1 MFDIISA
8 ITIYK
13 YNKLFVCVCVCVC
26 MCRLSNETLRKLV
39 ECVYGAQEEELTRCF
54 LQKVDGDLT
63 SCSLNWEELH
73 YFLRHSN
80 ARSTVQQITV
90 DLRKSNI
97 QCRISE
103 ILPFLNMIQFKR

>member
-1 MFDIISA
+1 MC
-8 ITIYK
+8 
-13 YNKLFVCVCVCVC
+13 VCVCVCVC
-26 MCRLSNETLRKLV
+26 VCRLSNETLRKQV

-73 YFLRHSN
+73 YFLRH
-80 ARSTVQQITV
+80 RVQQITV
-90 DLRKSNI
+90 DFRHSNI

-103 ILPFLNMIQFKR
+103 ILPFLNMMKF

>member
-1 MFDIISA
+1 M
-8 ITIYK
+8 
-13 YNKLFVCVCVCVC
+13 CVCVC

-39 ECVYGAQEEELTRCF
+39 ECVYEAQEEELTRCF

-73 YFLRHSN
+73 YFLQHR
-80 ARSTVQQITV
+80 VQQITLN
-90 DLRKSNI
+90 LRKSNI

-103 ILPFLNMIQFKR
+103 ILPFLNRIQFKR